1 MTRLQRRTV
10 HVVPARGGRG
20 FIARVA
26 NGAPLDPTPSTQRV
40 AIARAI
46 VEAKLR
52 GGEVVIHRANG
63 RIRDKDSYGK
73 DSPRVRDMKH

>member
-1 MTRLQRRTV
+1 MTRFTAPECARR
-10 HVVPARGGRG
+10 PARGGRG

-73 DSPRVRDMKH
+73 DSVRVMDRKH